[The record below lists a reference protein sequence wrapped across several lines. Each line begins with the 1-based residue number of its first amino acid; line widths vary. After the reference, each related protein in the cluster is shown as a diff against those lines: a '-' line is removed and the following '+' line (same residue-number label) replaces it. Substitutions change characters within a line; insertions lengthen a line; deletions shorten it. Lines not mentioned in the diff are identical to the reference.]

1 MDKAYEVSIYIEQ
14 SVKGLRTENGYL
26 GYIIETTI
34 NGKTALLEDY
44 EYQANITAHEMELVA
59 IRAALSRLTKPCI
72 VTIYSGHGFFKNA
85 FAQHWIDTWKQNDW
99 KNAKGKP
106 VEHTLIWKEIDKE
119 LSRHSVIIGTP
130 EHKYQEKLQK
140 EMKNRR
146 NEYV

>member
-1 MDKAYEVSIYIEQ
+1 MPYLIDGHNLIPKV
-14 SVKGLRTENGYL
+14 GLHL
-26 GYIIETTI
+26 
-34 NGKTALLEDY
+34 DSPDD
-44 EYQANITAHEMELVA
+44 EMELVA